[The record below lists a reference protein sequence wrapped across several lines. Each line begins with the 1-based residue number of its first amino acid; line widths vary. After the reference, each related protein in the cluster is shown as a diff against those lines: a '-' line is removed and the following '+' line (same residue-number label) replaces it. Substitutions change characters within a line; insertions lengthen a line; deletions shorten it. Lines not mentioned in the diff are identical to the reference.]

1 MTERTPTWHKEAKQK
16 EISFIVLVYGK
27 AEGFVFCPD
36 NLEKPFRVGGDYDG
50 NWPVTAQGALRH
62 IDGYFNNAFRDKIE
76 WFIPFVR
83 KVINNQDFSI
93 RDLKLDKKG
102 LKVIKGKWP
111 W

>member
-1 MTERTPTWHKEAKQK
+1 MTEQIPKWYKEAKQK

-50 NWPVTAQGALRH
+50 TWQTDANGALNH
-62 IDGYFNNAFRDKIE
+62 YNNYFNNAFRDKIE